1 MTKYLINNLTMQLKK
16 LFSVKTWSQSIINLV
31 VRFPFSVGILLT
43 LNLALLLL
51 INIES
56 QPQNSYQI
64 AKVVGILSLT
74 LLSSIGIKLFAESR
88 KLTLKAQLKAQ
99 VFSLLLGLIY
109 FLILPSDDA
118 LLTTVHYLIFAI
130 LAVVITLLSSIA
142 PVVLKS
148 SNEVV
153 WVYTWKMFVR
163 LFFTGVFFGILT
175 IGVNFSIFAI
185 TFLFSILGDYRV
197 ALSFSSII
205 LAFLAPLFFLAGFPT
220 DFSKLEKDFVYP
232 KFLDIFN
239 RYILL
244 PIISI
249 FLVILYA
256 YGLKVLFTWSW
267 PNGQLVYLVI
277 SFLIPALLCANLFYL
292 KLSDSKFIKTVYK
305 AIYALILPL
314 IALYFVAIWLRINEY
329 GITENRYYVVLI
341 GIWFAVIS
349 IYFLAAKKPLLK
361 VYHLSIVALALISI
375 IGPWSSY
382 ALSRNDQ
389 VTRLQKLLEN
399 KSILVGGKLQKV
411 DPKNISDQE
420 QIQIS
425 SQVQFL
431 QVNYDYN
438 FATWLDEKL
447 VFTYQNTNK
456 FDKSKFVV
464 ESMGLVFDPYNYLIY
479 GPKSSMYS
487 INSQPPENATFDLPI
502 PFKISGFDLYW
513 PNVSFDRYNPT
524 GSSSNPYPQNNLE
537 LDSGNKLTLKVLEKA
552 KIELRLDTKQQSFTK
567 EIDLNED
574 LIKTSKAKTLVKD
587 IIIENKR
594 VKIYF
599 INISY
604 TIKDGY
610 VDTIEYV
617 SCDVLVG

>member
-1 MTKYLINNLTMQLKK
+1 MQFKK
-16 LFSVKTWSQSIINLV
+16 LFSLKNWSQSILNLLA
-31 VRFPFSVGILLT
+31 RFPVSVGILLT
-43 LNLALLLL
+43 INLALLLL
-51 INIES
+51 INIEN
-56 QPQNSYQI
+56 QPQSSYQI
-64 AKVVGILSLT
+64 AKVIGILSLS
-74 LLSSIGIKLFAESR
+74 LLSSIGIKLYAQSR
-88 KLTLKAQLKAQ
+88 MLNLKAQFIAQ
-99 VFSLLLGLIY
+99 GFSLLLGLIY
-109 FLILPSDDA
+109 FLILPSNDA

-130 LAVVITLLSSIA
+130 LAVAITLLSSIA
-142 PVVLKS
+142 PVVLKN
-148 SNEVV
+148 SNEVL
-153 WVYTWKMFVR
+153 WIYTWKMFVR
-163 LFFTGVFFGILT
+163 LFFTALFFGVLAM
-175 IGVNFSIFAI
+175 GVNFSIFAI

-197 ALSFSSII
+197 ALSFSSVI
-205 LAFLAPLFFLAGFPT
+205 LGLLAPLFFLSGFPT

-239 RYILL
+239 RYILF

-292 KLSDSKFIKTVYK
+292 KLSSSKVIKILYK

-329 GITENRYYVVLI
+329 GITESRYYVVLI

-349 IYFLAAKKPLLK
+349 VYFLVAKKPLLK
-361 VYHLSIVALALISI
+361 VYHLSIVVLALISI

-389 VTRLQKLLEN
+389 AARLQKLLEN

-411 DPKNISDQE
+411 DPKNVSDQD

-464 ESMGLVFDPYNYLIY
+464 ESMGLIFDPYNYFIN
-479 GPKSSMYS
+479 GPKSSLYS
-487 INSQPPENATFDLPI
+487 RSSQPPENASFDLPL
-502 PFKISGFDLYW
+502 PFRVSGFDLYW
-513 PNVSFDRYNPT
+513 YNVTFDRYNPT
-524 GSSSNPYPQNNLE
+524 GSSSNPYPQSNLE
-537 LDSGNKLTLKVLEKA
+537 PESGKKLTLKVLEKA
-552 KIELRLDTKQQSFTK
+552 KIELKLDTKQQSFTK
-567 EIDLNED
+567 EFDLNED
-574 LIKTSKAKTLVKD
+574 LIKTNKDKTLVKD

-604 TIKDGY
+604 TLKDGN

-617 SCDVLVG
+617 SCDILVG